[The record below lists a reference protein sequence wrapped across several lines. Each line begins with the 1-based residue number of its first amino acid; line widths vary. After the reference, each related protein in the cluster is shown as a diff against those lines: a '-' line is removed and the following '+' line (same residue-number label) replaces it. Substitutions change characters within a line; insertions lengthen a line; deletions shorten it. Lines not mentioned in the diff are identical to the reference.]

1 MKSLPIWVRDD
12 GSIVA
17 CTEKIKVMKEN
28 FHEIKQ
34 IAQDAFED
42 GVLMEVSE
50 AQMRETL
57 HQLVEELMNPYVQ
70 TSAQTS
76 AKISAKNKSKNQ

>member
-1 MKSLPIWVRDD
+1 MSKEKKPLPTWLRDD
-12 GSIVA
+12 GSIVS

-42 GVLMEVSE
+42 GILMEVSE

-57 HQLVEELMNPYVQ
+57 HNLVEELMNPYVQ
-70 TSAQTS
+70 TST
-76 AKISAKNKSKNQ
+76 KNKSKNQ